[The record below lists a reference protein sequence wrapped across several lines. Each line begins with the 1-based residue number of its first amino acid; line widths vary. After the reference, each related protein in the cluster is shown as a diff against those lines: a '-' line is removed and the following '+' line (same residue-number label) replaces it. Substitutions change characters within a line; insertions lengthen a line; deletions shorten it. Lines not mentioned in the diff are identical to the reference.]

1 MSNNSLISLAYL
13 QTNKNPMYVFCIYIL
28 YCLRISDDEY
38 INLDDMH
45 KILQEEFRIRIPIN
59 LIKMS
64 INILQR
70 EKQILYDRSQNK
82 IKLSNNDFNL
92 EEFNKE

>member
-13 QTNKNPMYVFCIYIL
+13 QTNKNTIYVFCIYRL

-45 KILQEEFRIRIPIN
+45 KILQEEFKIIIPIN
-59 LIKMS
+59 LIKMF

-70 EKQILYDRSQNK
+70 EKQILYDISQNK
-82 IKLSNNDFNL
+82 IKLNNNDFNL
-92 EEFNKE
+92 E